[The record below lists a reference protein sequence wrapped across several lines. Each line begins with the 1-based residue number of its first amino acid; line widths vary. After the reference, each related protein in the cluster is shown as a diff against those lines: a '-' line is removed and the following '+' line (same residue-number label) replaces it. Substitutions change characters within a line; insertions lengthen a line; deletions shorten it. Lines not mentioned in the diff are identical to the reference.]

1 MHTVT
6 SPSQSV
12 GPVRS
17 PDAERVE
24 RESAMTPERW
34 LQVKGVFDK
43 ALDRAQDDR
52 AAFLDDVCAGD
63 DALRR
68 DVESLLQSNDLATST
83 DFLEESPPLVRSL
96 ASAERA
102 NETLL
107 TAQLSAAL
115 GDKYTV
121 ERELGG
127 GGMSRVFLAQER
139 ALDRQVAVKV
149 LSPELAHHVS
159 VERFAREI
167 RVAARLQQA
176 NIVPVHAAG
185 EIDGF
190 AYYTMP
196 YAGESLRE
204 RLSAERPLPIAVT
217 LGILRDVAKALA
229 YAHANGV
236 VHRDIKPENV
246 LISGGTAQVT
256 DFGVAKAI
264 SIARTDVSA
273 RSLGDDSIT
282 SEGMALGTPAYM
294 SPEQVSGDPDV
305 GPRADIYSFGVVAYE
320 LFAGVHPFSGK
331 RSLAEC
337 MAAHVLEMPR
347 GLAEV
352 RRDVPPGLAA
362 LVMRCLAKDPRL
374 RFADGA
380 ELLVALEQAEFGSLG
395 AATYAPTLGDVP
407 SVAVLPL
414 DNLSAPENDSFSDG
428 IAAEVQSVL
437 AHMRGLRVA
446 ARNSSFAFKGQN
458 VDRRAIAESLGVRHV
473 LVGNVRRSASKVRI
487 AVRLLRAAD
496 DEELWKAQYDRELA
510 DIFAVQ
516 EEIAQS
522 IALALE
528 STLSTGEHGGEVIAG
543 STRSRRA
550 LGNQA
555 AFELYLRGRQLVEKR
570 KDGMHEALRCFEEAA
585 RLDPDFSPSYAGMAY
600 ALVLFGIYHAQR
612 PREAFPRAR
621 EAAERALTLDPNDVL
636 ALVMRA
642 HVALWYEWNF
652 ERAEE
657 IARHALDLAPGFY
670 LAHDCLGFV
679 LAAQGRFEEATASME
694 QARSLDPLTED
705 ATYDLAWILIMA
717 GRWEQALRTLEP
729 AVARHPQAS
738 ELHRAFGF
746 CLLYT
751 GQAQE
756 ARAEFARVLE
766 LNAGDRWATPN
777 LVQPL
782 VALGEISEAKSLL
795 AEIER
800 RAEHEPMSTVGIAI
814 AHHCLGNDDL
824 AIAWLERAIEERY
837 YWLVMLRFDPSMAG
851 LHADPRFEPLMN
863 RVRAETAGVS

>member
-1 MHTVT
+1 
-6 SPSQSV
+6 
-12 GPVRS
+12 
-17 PDAERVE
+17 
-24 RESAMTPERW
+24 MTPERW
-34 LQVKGVFDK
+34 LQVKGVFQE
-43 ALDRAQDDR
+43 ALDRARDDR
-52 AAFLDDVCAGD
+52 AAFLDDACAGD
-63 DALRR
+63 DVLRR
-68 DVESLLQSNDLATST
+68 EVESLLHSNDRATST

-96 ASAERA
+96 ASAKRA
-102 NETLL
+102 NETSLM
-107 TAQLSAAL
+107 ARLSAAL
-115 GDKYTV
+115 GDRYTV
-121 ERELGG
+121 EGELGG
-127 GGMSRVFLAQER
+127 GGMSRVFLAQDH
-139 ALDRQVAVKV
+139 ALKRQVAVKV
-149 LSPELAHHVS
+149 LRPELAHHVS
-159 VERFAREI
+159 AERFKREI
-167 RVAARLQQA
+167 LVAAGLQQA
-176 NIVPVHAAG
+176 NIVTVHSAD
-185 EIDGF
+185 EVDGL

-204 RLSAERPLPIAVT
+204 RLSAERLLPIVVA
-217 LGILRDVAKALA
+217 LSILRDIAKALA
-229 YAHANGV
+229 FAHAKGV

-246 LISGGTAQVT
+246 LLRGGTAQVT

-273 RSLGDDSIT
+273 AALGSESIT
-282 SEGMALGTPAYM
+282 SEGVAIGTPAYM
-294 SPEQVSGDPDV
+294 SPEQVSGDPEV
-305 GPRADIYSFGVVAYE
+305 GPRADVYAFGVVAYE
-320 LFAGVHPFSGK
+320 LFAGVHPFTGK
-331 RSLAEC
+331 GNLAQL
-337 MAAHVLEMPR
+337 MAAQVLEAPR
-347 GLAEV
+347 PVAEV
-352 RRDVPPGLAA
+352 RREVPPELAA
-362 LVMRCLAKDPRL
+362 FVMRCLAKDPTL

-380 ELLVALEQAEFGSLG
+380 ELLVGLERVEFGSLG
-395 AATYAPTLGDVP
+395 SATYAPALGDVP

-446 ARNSSFAFKGQN
+446 ARNSSFAFKGRK
-458 VDRRAIAESLGVRHV
+458 VDRRTIAESLGVLHV
-473 LVGNVRRSASKVRI
+473 LEGNVRRSASKVRI
-487 AVRLLRAAD
+487 AVRLVRAKD
-496 DEELWKAQYDRELA
+496 DAELWNAQYDRELA

-528 STLSTGEHGGEVIAG
+528 STLSTGEQRGEVIAG

-550 LGNQA
+550 LVNQE

-600 ALVLFGIYHAQR
+600 ALVAFGIYHAQR

-621 EAAERALTLDPNDVL
+621 EAAERALALDPNDVL

-642 HVALWYEWNF
+642 HVALWYEWDL
-652 ERAEE
+652 ERAEA
-657 IARHALDLAPGFY
+657 IARQALDLAPGFY

-679 LAAQGRFEEATASME
+679 LAAQGRFDEATASME

-751 GQAQE
+751 GQAEE
-756 ARAEFARVLE
+756 ARAAFARVLE

-782 VALGEISEAKSLL
+782 VALGAISEAKSLL

-800 RAEHEPMSTVGIAI
+800 RAEHEPMSPVGIAI
-814 AHHCLGNDDL
+814 AHHCLGNNDL

-851 LHADPRFEPLMN
+851 LHADPRFEALMN
-863 RVRAETAGVS
+863 RVRAETADVS

>member
-1 MHTVT
+1 M
-6 SPSQSV
+6 
-12 GPVRS
+12 RS
-17 PDAERVE
+17 PDAERLEPGSV
-24 RESAMTPERW
+24 MTPERW
-34 LQVKGVFDK
+34 LQVKGVMHE
-43 ALDRAQDDR
+43 ALDRAPADR
-52 AAFLDDVCAGD
+52 AAFLEGVCAGD

-68 DVESLLQSNDLATST
+68 EVESLLQSNDRATST
-83 DFLEESPPLVRSL
+83 DFLDEPPPLVRSL

-102 NETLL
+102 NETSLI
-107 TAQLSAAL
+107 AQLSAAL
-115 GDKYTV
+115 GDKFTV

-127 GGMSRVFLAQER
+127 GGMSRVFLAYDH
-139 ALDRQVAVKV
+139 ALGRQVAVKV
-149 LSPELAHHVS
+149 LNQELAHRVS
-159 VERFAREI
+159 AERFKREI
-167 RVAARLQQA
+167 LVAAGLQHP
-176 NIVPVHAAG
+176 NIVPVHSAHEVGGLAC
-185 EIDGF
+185 
-190 AYYTMP
+190 YTMP

-204 RLSAERPLPIAVT
+204 RLSAEGVLSVAGAVS
-217 LGILRDVAKALA
+217 ILRDVAKALA
-229 YAHANGV
+229 FAHSKGV

-246 LISGGTAQVT
+246 LITGGTAQVT

-264 SIARTDVSA
+264 SVARTDASA
-273 RSLGDDSIT
+273 PSLTGENIT
-282 SEGMALGTPAYM
+282 SEGIALGTPGYM
-294 SPEQVSGDPDV
+294 SPEQATADPEV
-305 GPRADIYSFGVVAYE
+305 GPRADVYSFGVVAYE
-320 LFAGVHPFSGK
+320 LLAGVRPFSGK
-331 RSLAEC
+331 GNFVAV
-337 MAAHVLEMPR
+337 MASQLLEVPR
-347 GLAEV
+347 PVAEV
-352 RRDVPPGLAA
+352 RREVPPGLAA
-362 LVMRCLAKDPRL
+362 LVMRCLAIEPSL

-380 ELLVALEQAEFGSLG
+380 ELLVGLEQAELGSLG
-395 AATYAPTLGDVP
+395 AVAYAPALADMP
-407 SVAVLPL
+407 SIAVLPL
-414 DNLSAPENDSFSDG
+414 ENLSAPENDSFSDG

-437 AHMRGLRVA
+437 AHMRGIRVA

-458 VDRRAIAESLGVRHV
+458 VARQTIAESLGVLHL
-473 LVGNVRRSASKVRI
+473 LVGNVRRSATKVRI
-487 AVRLLRAAD
+487 AVRLLRAVD

-528 STLSTGEHGGEVIAG
+528 NTLATGERHGEAIAG
-543 STRSRRA
+543 TTRSRPA
-550 LGNQA
+550 PVNQE

-570 KDGMHEALRCFEEAA
+570 KDGMQEALRCFEEAA

-612 PREAFPRAR
+612 PREAFPRALL
-621 EAAERALTLDPNDVL
+621 AAEQALALDPNDVL

-652 ERAEE
+652 EHAEAV
-657 IARHALDLAPGFY
+657 ARQALDLAPGFY

-679 LAAQGRFEEATASME
+679 LAAQGRFEEATAAME

-751 GQAQE
+751 GRAQE

-782 VALGEISEAKSLL
+782 VALGEITEATSLL

-814 AHHCLGNDDL
+814 AHHCLGQNDL
-824 AIAWLERAIEERY
+824 AITWLERAIEERY

-851 LHADPRFEPLMN
+851 LRYDPRFQSLMN